1 VSSLGVLHVD
11 GKLGGGIMYLWYS
24 PMGRVAKLEL
34 ERTKGSELV
43 GEMWLREERP
53 LRRASNG

>member
-1 VSSLGVLHVD
+1 VSLSNVLHVD
-11 GKLGGGIMYLWYS
+11 GKLGGGIVEMWYR
-24 PMGRVAKLEL
+24 PIGRVAKLGL

-53 LRRASNG
+53 VRRVSNR